1 MNISEKIVPYD
12 GVTFDDVLLLPNFAE
27 IKREEIDISTYLT
40 PKIKLAIPFISSPMD
55 TVTESKLAIALA
67 KMGGIGFIHRNLSIQ
82 KQAEEIRL
90 VKKENLL
97 VGASVGIGSDLEERV
112 FALIEAGSDVILV
125 DSAHGFSKGIIEVVK
140 LIKQKHPET
149 EVIAGNIATANG
161 AQALIDAGADAIRV
175 GMGPGSICTTRI
187 ITGMGV
193 PQITAIFEAVSV
205 AHNAG
210 IPVIADG
217 GIIQSGDTVKALASG
232 ASTVMMGSLFAAC
245 EESPGEIVEI
255 NGKKYKSYRGM
266 GSISAMEK
274 GSAER
279 YGQNAKKGKKM
290 IAEGVEGLV
299 PTKGTVQDFLDLF
312 IGGLRSG
319 MYYIGAKNIKEMWE
333 KGKFI
338 KITPASL
345 TESHPHDIL
354 ITETGGNYQIKK

>member
-140 LIKQKHPET
+140 FIKEKHPET
-149 EVIAGNIATANG
+149 EVIAGNIATSDG
-161 AQALIDAGADAIRV
+161 A
-175 GMGPGSICTTRI
+175 
-187 ITGMGV
+187 
-193 PQITAIFEAVSV
+193 
-205 AHNAG
+205 
-210 IPVIADG
+210 
-217 GIIQSGDTVKALASG
+217 
-232 ASTVMMGSLFAAC
+232 
-245 EESPGEIVEI
+245 
-255 NGKKYKSYRGM
+255 
-266 GSISAMEK
+266 
-274 GSAER
+274 
-279 YGQNAKKGKKM
+279 
-290 IAEGVEGLV
+290 
-299 PTKGTVQDFLDLF
+299 
-312 IGGLRSG
+312 
-319 MYYIGAKNIKEMWE
+319 
-333 KGKFI
+333 
-338 KITPASL
+338 
-345 TESHPHDIL
+345 
-354 ITETGGNYQIKK
+354 